1 MLLTTGSFLLT
12 SVVNRHDKVDI
23 VALFHFINVNTKQS
37 FRHKTSIMHCAYRY
51 TETYTFEFRFKVE
64 ESIDYR
70 SRGLVSIPQ
79 LSTRRLQ

>member
-37 FRHKTSIMHCAYRY
+37 FTLKTSITHCAYQH
-51 TETYTFEFRFKVE
+51 TETYGFEFRIKVE
-64 ESIDYR
+64 ESIDYGCGG
-70 SRGLVSIPQ
+70 SVSIPQ
-79 LSTRRLQ
+79 LSTRRL

>member
-1 MLLTTGSFLLT
+1 MPLTTGSFLLT
-12 SVVNRHDKVDI
+12 SVVNRHGKVDI

-37 FRHKTSIMHCAYRY
+37 FTHKTSITHCAYRY

-70 SRGLVSIPQ
+70 SRGSVSIPQ